1 MGFRRPLK
9 YKFIACLFLGG
20 AFLNFEKSKFCT
32 IRTTLSLPLSRQTGE
47 GIGFCQNMI
56 VADSAAMSFNIMF
69 YICFIS
75 GINPKHSNLLPSVP
89 SPVRRGKARMGVALQ
104 RCSRLIFRR
113 TFR

>member
-9 YKFIACLFLGG
+9 YKFIACLFLEW

-56 VADSAAMSFNIMF
+56 VADAAVTSFNIMF
-69 YICFIS
+69 YVYL
-75 GINPKHSNLLPSVP
+75 NLRNKPEVFKSTTVCP
-89 SPVRRGKARMGVALQ
+89 FPRPAGEG
-104 RCSRLIFRR
+104 
-113 TFR
+113 

>member
-9 YKFIACLFLGG
+9 YKFIACLFLGW

-56 VADSAAMSFNIMF
+56 VADAAVTSFNIMF
-69 YICFIS
+69 YVYL
-75 GINPKHSNLLPSVP
+75 NLRNQPE
-89 SPVRRGKARMGVALQ
+89 
-104 RCSRLIFRR
+104 
-113 TFR
+113 TFKSATVCPFPRPAGEG